1 MLGIEPLSVDVLPRG
16 TMEAYKSRYRE
27 PVRKIN
33 ASRSEEI
40 AILQLAAE
48 GREAV
53 EV

>member
-1 MLGIEPLSVDVLPRG
+1 MLGIEPLSVEVLPRG
-16 TMEAYKSRYRE
+16 TMEAYERKYRE

-40 AILQLAAE
+40 AMLQIAAE